1 MVRHVGSR
9 RGVPNDAKLSP
20 TAPGNGPV
28 PLTPDHYWARGMVD
42 EFPNGHPDRAQ
53 VGRAAAKALSDVG
66 FVRQLPDELEARL
79 VRTAREGG
87 VSWSEIAAPLGI
99 TRQTAWERRRD
110 LDGSGANGTTD

>member
-1 MVRHVGSR
+1 MRWE
-9 RGVPNDAKLSP
+9 
-20 TAPGNGPV
+20 PV
-28 PLTPDHYWARGMVD
+28 TWPKMLPDHYWARGMVD

-66 FVRQLPDELEARL
+66 FVRQLPDELETRL
-79 VRTAREGG
+79 VRIAREGG